1 MKIFP
6 LTLIPNDTNIDFM
19 RMRVASLVVATLLA
33 LAAIGAIAYNHF
45 TQGAAFNYALDF
57 TGGVG
62 VELHFPRAPG
72 VDAVRDRLAAAG
84 FEDAQ
89 VQTYGT
95 GSDLLVRLQDSG
107 EHAAKTGT
115 VGNPAEADES
125 TAAGIA
131 QDIAKAASTPDNV
144 AEVRSSSVISAQVGR
159 DLARNAAMAMAFV
172 IIGFMAYIAFRFE
185 WKFAVAAILTT
196 LHDVLVVAG
205 FFAFTQ
211 REFDLTLLAGLLTV
225 MGFSINDT
233 IVVFDRVRENFRTMR
248 ADPLTVLNTSINQTL
263 SRTIIT
269 SFVAFLT
276 GLALYIYGGGSLEGM
291 AVSQMLGI
299 VIGTISSIFVACTLL
314 TYGPL
319 KVTKQDLLPKAKDEA
334 ALARRP

>member
-6 LTLIPNDTNIDFM
+6 LHLIPNDTKIDFM
-19 RMRVASLVVATLLA
+19 RLRGVSLLLALVLA
-33 LAAIGAIAYNHF
+33 LAAIAAIAVK
-45 TQGAAFNYALDF
+45 GFNYALDF

-62 VELHFPRAPG
+62 VELHFDQPPG
-72 VDAVRDRLAAAG
+72 VDAVRERLTAAG
-84 FEDAQ
+84 FENAQ

-95 GSDLLVRLQDSG
+95 GSDLLVRLQDDG
-107 EHAAKTGT
+107 KHAQQTGA
-115 VGNPAEADES
+115 VGARGGDD
-125 TAAGIA
+125 AATTTIA
-131 QDIAKAASTPDNV
+131 QQIAKAASASGNP

-159 DLARNAAMAMAFV
+159 DLAKNAVMALAFV
-172 IIGFMAYIAFRFE
+172 VIGFMAYIAFRFE
-185 WKFAVAAILTT
+185 WKFAVAAIFCT

-248 ADPLTVLNTSINQTL
+248 ADPLTVLNASVNQTL

-269 SFVAFLT
+269 SLVAFLT
-276 GLALYIYGGGSLEGM
+276 GLALYLYGGGSLEGM
-291 AVSQMLGI
+291 AVSQMMGI
-299 VIGTISSIFVACTLL
+299 VIGTISSIFVACNLL
-314 TYGPL
+314 TFGPL
-319 KVTKQDLLPKAKDEA
+319 KVTKQDLMPKAKDEA

>member
-6 LTLIPNDTNIDFM
+6 LTLIPNDTKIDFM
-19 RMRVASLVVATLLA
+19 RMRWVSMTVAILIA
-33 LAAIGAIAYNHF
+33 LAAIGAIA
-45 TQGAAFNYALDF
+45 TKGFNYALDF

-62 VELHFPRAPG
+62 VELHFQSPPG
-72 VDAVRDRLAAAG
+72 VDAVRERLTAAG
-84 FEDAQ
+84 FESAQ

-95 GSDLLVRLQDSG
+95 GSDLLVRLQDNG
-107 EHAAKTGT
+107 AHAAQTGN
-115 VGNPAEADES
+115 VGSAQAEGDS
-125 TAAGIA
+125 AAASIA
-131 QDIAKAASTPDNV
+131 QQIAKAASAPGNQ

-159 DLARNAAMAMAFV
+159 DLAKSATMAMAFV
-172 IIGFMAYIAFRFE
+172 IIGFMGYIAFRFE

-211 REFDLTLLAGLLTV
+211 REFDLTLMAGLLTV

-248 ADPLTVLNTSINQTL
+248 ADPMTVLNTSINQTL

-276 GLALYIYGGGSLEGM
+276 GVALYIYGGGSLEGM
-291 AVSQMLGI
+291 AISQMLGI
-299 VIGTISSIFVACTLL
+299 VIGTLSSIFVACTLL

-334 ALARRP
+334 ALSRRP

>member
-1 MKIFP
+1 M
-6 LTLIPNDTNIDFM
+6 
-19 RMRVASLVVATLLA
+19 
-33 LAAIGAIAYNHF
+33 
-45 TQGAAFNYALDF
+45 
-57 TGGVG
+57 
-62 VELHFPRAPG
+62 
-72 VDAVRDRLAAAG
+72 
-84 FEDAQ
+84 
-89 VQTYGT
+89 
-95 GSDLLVRLQDSG
+95 
-107 EHAAKTGT
+107 
-115 VGNPAEADES
+115 
-125 TAAGIA
+125 
-131 QDIAKAASTPDNV
+131 
-144 AEVRSSSVISAQVGR
+144 ISAQVGR
-159 DLARNAAMAMAFV
+159 DLAKNAAMAMAFV

-211 REFDLTLLAGLLTV
+211 REFDLTLMAGLLTV

-299 VIGTISSIFVACTLL
+299 VIGTLSSIFVACTLL

-319 KVTKQDLLPKAKDEA
+319 KVTKQDLLPKARDEA

>member
-6 LTLIPNDTNIDFM
+6 LTLIPNNTRIDFM
-19 RMRVASLVVATLLA
+19 RLRTVSVALSVLLA
-33 LAAIGAIAYNHF
+33 LAAIGAIAVK
-45 TQGAAFNYALDF
+45 GFNFALDF

-62 VELHFPRAPG
+62 VELHFQSPPG
-72 VDAVRDRLAAAG
+72 VDAVRDRLDAAG
-84 FEDAQ
+84 FEGAQ

-95 GSDLLVRLQDSG
+95 GSDMLVRLQDQG
-107 EHAAKTGT
+107 AHAARTAA
-115 VGNPAEADES
+115 VGGEQAGGEAA
-125 TAAGIA
+125 AAGIA
-131 QDIAKAASTPDNV
+131 QQIAKAASAPGNQ

-159 DLARNAAMAMAFV
+159 DLARNAIMAMTFV
-172 IIGFMAYIAFRFE
+172 ILGFMAYIAFRFE

-205 FFAFTQ
+205 FFALTQ
-211 REFDLTLLAGLLTV
+211 REFDLTLMAGLLTV

-269 SFVAFLT
+269 SVVAFLT
-276 GLALYIYGGGSLEGM
+276 GLALYLYGGGSLEGM
-291 AVSQMLGI
+291 AVSQMMGI
-299 VIGTISSIFVACTLL
+299 VIGTLSSIFVACTLL

-319 KVTKQDLLPKAKDEA
+319 KVTKQDLMPKARDEA

>member
-6 LTLIPNDTNIDFM
+6 LTLIPNDTNINFM
-19 RMRVASLVVATLLA
+19 RLRTVSIVVALLMA
-33 LAAIGAIAYNHF
+33 LAAVGAIA
-45 TQGAAFNYALDF
+45 TKGFNYALDF

-62 VELHFPRAPG
+62 VELHFQQPPG
-72 VDAVRDRLAAAG
+72 VDAVRERLAAAG
-84 FEDAQ
+84 FDNAQ

-107 EHAAKTGT
+107 AHAAKTGN

-131 QDIAKAASTPDNV
+131 NDIAKAASAPGNP

-159 DLARNAAMAMAFV
+159 DLAKNAAMAMAFV

-211 REFDLTLLAGLLTV
+211 REFDLTLMAGLLTV

-276 GLALYIYGGGSLEGM
+276 GLALYIYGGGSLEGL

-299 VIGTISSIFVACTLL
+299 VIGTLSSIFVACTLL

-319 KVTKQDLLPKAKDEA
+319 KVTKQDLLPKARDEA

>member
-6 LTLIPNDTNIDFM
+6 LTLIPNDTNINFM
-19 RMRVASLVVATLLA
+19 RLRTVSIVVALLMA
-33 LAAIGAIAYNHF
+33 LAAVGAIA
-45 TQGAAFNYALDF
+45 TKGFNYALDF

-62 VELHFPRAPG
+62 VELHFQQPPG
-72 VDAVRDRLAAAG
+72 VDAVRERLAAAG
-84 FEDAQ
+84 FDNAQ

-107 EHAAKTGT
+107 AHAAMTGN

-131 QDIAKAASTPDNV
+131 NDIAKAASAPGNP

-159 DLARNAAMAMAFV
+159 DLAKNAAMAMAFV

-211 REFDLTLLAGLLTV
+211 REFDLTLMAGLLTV

-299 VIGTISSIFVACTLL
+299 VIGTLSSIFVACTLL

-319 KVTKQDLLPKAKDEA
+319 KVTKQDLLPKARDEA

>member
-6 LTLIPNDTNIDFM
+6 LHLIPNDTRIDFL
-19 RMRVASLVVATLLA
+19 RLRTVSLLA
-33 LAAIGAIAYNHF
+33 ALLLAIGAFGAIAYNQF
-45 TQGAAFNYALDF
+45 AKGVAFNYALDF

-62 VELHFPRAPG
+62 VELHFERPPG
-72 VDAVRDRLAAAG
+72 VDAVRERLEKAG
-84 FEDAQ
+84 FASAQ

-95 GSDLLVRLQDSG
+95 GSDLLVRLQDDG
-107 EHAAKTGT
+107 RHAAQTGE
-115 VGNPAEADES
+115 VGGRGADGES
-125 TAAGIA
+125 AAAGIA
-131 QDIAKAASTPDNV
+131 QRIASAASVAGNP

-159 DLARNAAMAMAFV
+159 DLARNAVLAMLFV
-172 IIGFMAYIAFRFE
+172 LIGFMAYIAFRFE
-185 WKFAVAAILTT
+185 WKFAVAAILCT

-205 FFAFTQ
+205 FFALTQ

-248 ADPLTVLNTSINQTL
+248 ADPNTILNVSVNQTL

-269 SFVAFLT
+269 SVVAFLT
-276 GLALYIYGGGSLEGM
+276 GLALYMYGGGSLEGM

-299 VIGTISSIFVACTLL
+299 VIGTLSSIFIACNLL
-314 TYGPL
+314 TFGPL
-319 KVTKQDLLPKAKDEA
+319 RVTKQDLLPKARDEA

>member
-1 MKIFP
+1 MNIFP
-6 LTLIPNDTNIDFM
+6 LTLIPNDTKINFM
-19 RMRVASLVVATLLA
+19 RMRGASLIVAMLLA
-33 LAAIGAIAYNHF
+33 VAAIGAIA
-45 TQGAAFNYALDF
+45 TKGFNYALDF

-62 VELHFPRAPG
+62 VELHFQQPPG
-72 VDAVRDRLAAAG
+72 VDAVRERLAAAG
-84 FEDAQ
+84 FENAQ

-95 GSDLLVRLQDSG
+95 GNDMLVRLQDSG
-107 EHAAKTGT
+107 AHAAQTGT
-115 VGNPAEADES
+115 LQQDGES
-125 TAAGIA
+125 GEGGESAAAGIA
-131 QDIAKAASTPDNV
+131 QQIGKAASTPGNV

-159 DLARNAAMAMAFV
+159 DLARNAMMALAFV
-172 IIGFMAYIAFRFE
+172 VIGFMAYIAFRFE

-196 LHDVLVVAG
+196 LHDVLLVAG

-211 REFDLTLLAGLLTV
+211 REFDLTLMAGLLTV

-269 SFVAFLT
+269 SVVAFLT

-299 VIGTISSIFVACTLL
+299 VIGTLSSIFVACALL

-319 KVTKQDLLPKAKDEA
+319 RVTKQDLMPKARDEA

>member
-6 LTLIPNDTNIDFM
+6 LTLIPNDTNINFM
-19 RMRVASLVVATLLA
+19 RLRTVSIVVALLMA
-33 LAAIGAIAYNHF
+33 LAAVGAIA
-45 TQGAAFNYALDF
+45 TKGFNYALDF

-62 VELHFPRAPG
+62 VELHFQQPPG
-72 VDAVRDRLAAAG
+72 VDAVRERLAAAG
-84 FEDAQ
+84 FDNAQ

-107 EHAAKTGT
+107 AHAAKTGN

-131 QDIAKAASTPDNV
+131 NDIAKAASAPGNP

-159 DLARNAAMAMAFV
+159 DLAKNAAMAMAFV

-211 REFDLTLLAGLLTV
+211 REFDLTLMAGLLTV

-299 VIGTISSIFVACTLL
+299 VIGTLSSIFVACTLL

-319 KVTKQDLLPKAKDEA
+319 KVTKQDLLPKAREEA